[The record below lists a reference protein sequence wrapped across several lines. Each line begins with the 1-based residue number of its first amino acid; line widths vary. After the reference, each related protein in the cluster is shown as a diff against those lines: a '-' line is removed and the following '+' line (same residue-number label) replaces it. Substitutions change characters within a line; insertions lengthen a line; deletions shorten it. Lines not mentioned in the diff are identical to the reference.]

1 MSDDLPEYEAKGTN
15 FTQVLGHLVSQFL
28 LHNPGI
34 DDITSELVLVNGA
47 KVTLKVKR
55 AKGKKKR

>member
-1 MSDDLPEYEAKGTN
+1 MTDDPEYVAKGKN
-15 FTQVLGHLVSQFL
+15 FTQVLGNLVSQFL

-34 DDITSELVLVNGA
+34 DDITSELVLIDGS

-55 AKGKKKR
+55 AKRKKR